1 MEIKLYTCYIKCG
14 FLSARRISM
23 SENGISGHSC
33 GYYSIGLMKEKVQ
46 IYTKVIF
53 RHKGIHLP
61 EKLMNVYF

>member
-1 MEIKLYTCYIKCG
+1 
-14 FLSARRISM
+14 M

-33 GYYSIGLMKEKVQ
+33 GYYSIDLMKEKVQ

-61 EKLMNVYF
+61 ETLMNVYF